1 MNKLNRLVRNS
12 DLKWI
17 SEVRDENNWIEKY
30 PWRTPFPSLAYTIF
44 I

>member
-30 PWRTPFPSLAYTIF
+30 QHSTCLGNHWVRE
-44 I
+44 